1 MNTYMKKSKLILLAT
16 ILLTMSVF
24 ASACA
29 IDDGYGAVQGGAGA
43 TAPEPVEIEEPDEDN
58 TEWEDTISPED
69 DELIYDHDALFGT
82 DETEEND
89 MMDTLSYYFSITG
102 IVESIEETENG
113 IRVTIED
120 SNGNPAVLVIS
131 ENTVYPF
138 DTDISEGDTVTA
150 WYATNRPM
158 IMIWPPQY
166 TVEVLSVNAPEG
178 SNIKVDRFETMEGS
192 DMMLSQDQMF
202 AFDVNEDTEIILAD
216 GTDFTDGDIEG
227 RRIVVIY
234 GRSTRSIPEQATATK
249 LIVLFEDIVPLG

>member
-1 MNTYMKKSKLILLAT
+1 MNTNMKKSKLILLAT

-29 IDDGYGAVQGGAGA
+29 IDGGYGAVQGGAGA
-43 TAPEPVEIEEPDEDN
+43 AAPTEIEEPDEDN
-58 TEWEDTISPED
+58 TEWDDAISPED

-120 SNGNPAVLVIS
+120 INGNPAVLVIS
-131 ENTVYPF
+131 KNTVFPF

-202 AFDVNEDTEIILAD
+202 AFDVGEETEIILAD